1 MQIMDYIADILRFIF
16 FLVVGVTAYKYGQ
29 SSDKNKNYEALN
41 DRLQKAKAVSND
53 VNNLSDTDVINKLH
67 NKDYK

>member
-1 MQIMDYIADILRFIF
+1 MEYIADILRFIF
-16 FLVVGVTAYKYGQ
+16 FLAVGVTAYKYGQ
-29 SSDKNKNYEALN
+29 SSDKTKNYEALN

-53 VNNLSDTDVINKLH
+53 VDNLSDTDVINKLR